1 VVGTHHQLVV
11 GGRPHPLKAALI
23 VAEGMAEEIDREVA
37 GPFETEAGLDG
48 NPAELF
54 ASACLALGLEGEAL
68 ARARAEAGEVARAL
82 FAWSPTLAA
91 GAEG

>member
-91 GAEG
+91 GADG